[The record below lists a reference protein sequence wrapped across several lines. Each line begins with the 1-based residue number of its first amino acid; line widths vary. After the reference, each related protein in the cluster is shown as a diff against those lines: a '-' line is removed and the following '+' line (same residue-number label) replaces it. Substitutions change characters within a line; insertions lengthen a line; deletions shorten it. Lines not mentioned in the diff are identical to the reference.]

1 MDTAGFFIITD
12 GLVLLFVW
20 KEETRCDSFYLLCL
34 MSHHPIQILHNLIEQ
49 HQDWDESII
58 LGRNQFLTTEGQT
71 DDRLYYIES
80 GSIRVY
86 WQHEAEEYSIRFG
99 YPGHFIAALDSFIH
113 GSPSAYYLQAL
124 RQAEFKAIRKSS
136 FTDLMERV
144 PEVAELYSVLLEQL
158 VLQQM
163 EREQDLLITSPV
175 ERYQRVLERSPMLFQ
190 EVPHKYIAAYLRMS
204 PETLSRI
211 KKS

>member
-1 MDTAGFFIITD
+1 MTN
-12 GLVLLFVW
+12 
-20 KEETRCDSFYLLCL
+20 
-34 MSHHPIQILHNLIEQ
+34 HPIQTLHHLISE
-49 HQDWDESII
+49 HQQWDELII
-58 LGRNQFLTTEGQT
+58 LGRSQFLTMEGQT
-71 DDRLYYIES
+71 DDRLYFIES

-86 WQHEAEEYSIRFG
+86 WQHGTEEYTIRFG

-113 GSPSAYYLQAL
+113 GQPSVYSLQAL
-124 RQAEFKAIRKSS
+124 RQCELSAIRKSS
-136 FTDLMERV
+136 FTALRESV
-144 PEVAELYSVLLEQL
+144 PEVAELYNFLLEQL

-190 EVPHKYIAAYLRMS
+190 EVPHKYIAAYLRMT

>member
-1 MDTAGFFIITD
+1 MTNN
-12 GLVLLFVW
+12 
-20 KEETRCDSFYLLCL
+20 
-34 MSHHPIQILHNLIEQ
+34 PIQTLHHLISQ
-49 HQDWDESII
+49 HQGWDESI
-58 LGRNQFLTTEGQT
+58 LLDRNQFLTMEGQV
-71 DDRLYYIES
+71 DDRLYFIES

-86 WQHEAEEYSIRFG
+86 WQHEVEEYTIRFG

-113 GSPSAYYLQAL
+113 GQPSAYYLQAL
-124 RQAEFKAIRKSS
+124 RQCELKTIRKSS
-136 FTDLMERV
+136 FTELLEKV
-144 PEVAELYSVLLEQL
+144 PEVAELYNLLLEQL
-158 VLQQM
+158 ILQQM

-190 EVPHKYIAAYLRMS
+190 EVPHKYIAAYLRMT